1 MNSKGI
7 GLGLVIAQKIVKQF
21 EGEITCKSK
30 PGFGSK
36 FTIKFRIFDEPDENQ
51 GQIE

>member
-7 GLGLVIAQKIVKQF
+7 GLGLVIAQKIVNKF

-36 FTIKFRIFDEPDENQ
+36 FIFKFRVYDEPEQNQ
-51 GQIE
+51 DQI